1 MSEVHTI
8 IGLRPCC
15 AELTVGLQRGDSGSW
30 IVNPDTGVVYGQV
43 VAKMGASV
51 FMLPMKTLIDEI
63 EAQRESSGS
72 QVTALLPSPSILLTD
87 LAEYHRYI
95 LGDTEVAYRYE
106 QAASRATHRDKSKD
120 TSPFLRPT
128 SVPAGPLGT
137 SESAVSKPLWP
148 DPALKPFPGM
158 HGRATAK
165 EHPPSTSTRSVERPT
180 HDAAKHSKSSVRP
193 MGDIS
198 AQYTHMELFERE
210 KFYQSLHASDQI
222 RIDAYLRRVTQIRGA
237 MASGKHSSLI
247 DNILSSMKIWRD
259 TIDDRNVPGW
269 RRERRGMSPGPE
281 LSKESMHQDATIHKL
296 LEYDPLMDI
305 DATKTRYSR
314 NDGWSGPPVDE
325 EQEVIS
331 LKELFRNPA
340 RWLQKGMSSENVTGV
355 THIHIPATNIEVRTV
370 TRKIGSDGSFV

>member
-1 MSEVHTI
+1 M
-8 IGLRPCC
+8 
-15 AELTVGLQRGDSGSW
+15 
-30 IVNPDTGVVYGQV
+30 NPDTGVVYGQV

-72 QVTALLPSPSILLTD
+72 QVTALLPSPSFLLTD
-87 LAEYHRYI
+87 LAEYHRHI

-120 TSPFLRPT
+120 TAPFLRPR
-128 SVPAGPLGT
+128 SGLAGPLEA
-137 SESAVSKPLWP
+137 SESAVSKP
-148 DPALKPFPGM
+148 FPGI

-165 EHPPSTSTRSVERPT
+165 EHSPSTPTRSVARPM
-180 HDAAKHSKSSVRP
+180 HDVAENSKPSVRP
-193 MGDIS
+193 TGDIL

-210 KFYQSLHASDQI
+210 KFYHSLHASDQI

-237 MASGKHSSLI
+237 MASGKHYSLI
-247 DNILSSMKIWRD
+247 DNILSSMKNWRD

-281 LSKESMHQDATIHKL
+281 LSKESMHQDPTIHKL

-305 DATKTRYSR
+305 NATKTQYSR

-370 TRKIGSDGSFV
+370 TRKIGPDGSFV